1 MQNSLYLETWGIHS
15 GLEVRSTALTLIELF
30 QLCIWIVQSQ
40 LPTIWLHLPI
50 LPSQLT

>member
-1 MQNSLYLETWGIHS
+1 MQNFLYLEMCGIHS
-15 GLEVRSTALTLIELF
+15 GLEVCSMALTLIELF

-50 LPSQLT
+50 IPSQLT